1 MDASE
6 REKIPMLSAA
16 YFQSDDRSSST
27 SREFSLRTRS
37 ASMPIPMNYLDSSE
51 NEHNLFGFT
60 RPLWNER
67 RSPAVQ
73 MSGPLYVNHNR
84 EFIFQPPQG
93 ALKQTT
99 SDPIIE
105 GDLSIENKDWHSDD
119 YGGKDEHLLKS
130 GQLGMCNN
138 PYRSTCPI
146 KRRQKQSR
154 TSDDAKFHNMIYG
167 DAKGWAKRMCS
178 FLHPYIPGVM
188 NPYAK
193 VVQQWN
199 KFLVISCLFT
209 MFLDP
214 LFFFPLSVQQDN
226 KCMVL
231 DWPLTATL
239 VVLRSITDFIYF
251 LHILLQFRLAYVDR
265 TSGGLVDEPKRIAR
279 NYLWGYFIIDFF
291 VVLPLPQII
300 ILLIVPDS
308 IGGSGASNAK
318 YLLRAA
324 ILVQGIPRLCRFLP
338 FLAGSIFAPR
348 GSNII
353 IYLLSIVWASHFFG
367 SCWYLFSLQRVHEC
381 FRDACHKSNI
391 AHCMEFIDCGHG
403 NDYRKFTRNQRWESL
418 WESWKNNTNATA
430 CFGDGDFD
438 FGIYKTAVN
447 LMTQKN
453 VARRYVYS
461 LFWGFQQMSTLA
473 GNQVPSRFV
482 SEVLFTMAVIAVGL
496 FLFALLIGSMQNFLQ
511 SLESRMLEMYSRRR
525 DVEQWMD
532 HRHLPEELRRQVRDS
547 EFFNWAATRGVND
560 EMLMENLPD
569 DLQREIRRHLL
580 KSVKKV
586 RIFQLLD

>member
-1 MDASE
+1 MLSD
-6 REKIPMLSAA
+6 RDKIPMLSAA
-16 YFQSDDRSSST
+16 YFQSDDCSSST
-27 SREFSLRTRS
+27 SREFSLRMRS

-105 GDLSIENKDWHSDD
+105 RYLSIEIKDWHSDD

-188 NPYAK
+188 NPHAK

-226 KCMVL
+226 KCIVL
-231 DWPLTATL
+231 DWPLTKTI
-239 VVLRSITDFIYF
+239 VVLRSMTDFIYL
-251 LHILLQFRLAYVDR
+251 LHILLQFRLAYVDPESR
-265 TSGGLVDEPKRIAR
+265 VAGPGDLVDDPKRIAR
-279 NYLWGYFIIDFF
+279 NYLFGYFFIDFF

-300 ILLIVPDS
+300 ILLTLPDS
-308 IGGSGASNAK
+308 IRGSGASNAK

-324 ILVQGIPRLCRFLP
+324 ILVQCIPRLCRFLP
-338 FLAGSIFAPR
+338 LLAVSFPAGSLFQPS
-348 GSNII
+348 GSHII
-353 IYLLSIVWASHFFG
+353 IYLLNIVWASHFFG
-367 SCWYLFSLQRVHEC
+367 SCWYLFSLQVH
-381 FRDACHKSNI
+381 
-391 AHCMEFIDCGHG
+391 
-403 NDYRKFTRNQRWESL
+403 
-418 WESWKNNTNATA
+418 
-430 CFGDGDFD
+430 
-438 FGIYKTAVN
+438 
-447 LMTQKN
+447 
-453 VARRYVYS
+453 
-461 LFWGFQQMSTLA
+461 
-473 GNQVPSRFV
+473 
-482 SEVLFTMAVIAVGL
+482 
-496 FLFALLIGSMQNFLQ
+496 FL
-511 SLESRMLEMYSRRR
+511 
-525 DVEQWMD
+525 
-532 HRHLPEELRRQVRDS
+532 RHLQAYLS
-547 EFFNWAATRGVND
+547 YYCIT
-560 EMLMENLPD
+560 L
-569 DLQREIRRHLL
+569 
-580 KSVKKV
+580 
-586 RIFQLLD
+586 